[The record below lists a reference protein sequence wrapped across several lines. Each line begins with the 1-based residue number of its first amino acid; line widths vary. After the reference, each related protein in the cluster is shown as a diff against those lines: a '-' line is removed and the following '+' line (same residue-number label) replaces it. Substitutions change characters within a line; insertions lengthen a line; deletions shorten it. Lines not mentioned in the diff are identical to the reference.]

1 MSKWSAFKSTKNT
14 GSVYNQIDSSH
25 KKQVM
30 ENRNYI
36 KQLIEIILYL
46 SRQGISFRGHRE
58 DKDSMNQGDFI
69 KLI

>member
-1 MSKWSAFKSTKNT
+1 MSKWSEFKSTKNT

-36 KQLIEIILYL
+36 KKLIEIILYL
-46 SRQGISFRGHRE
+46 SRQGTFRGHRE
-58 DKDSMNQGDFI
+58 DKDSMNQGDFM